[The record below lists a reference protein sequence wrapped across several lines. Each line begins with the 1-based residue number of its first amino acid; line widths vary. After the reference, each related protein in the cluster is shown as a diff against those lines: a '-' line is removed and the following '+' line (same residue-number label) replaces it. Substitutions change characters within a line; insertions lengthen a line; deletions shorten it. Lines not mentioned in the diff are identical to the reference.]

1 MNNYLYEITTYN
13 SRWCGERFFIQCD
26 TMEEAE
32 KILAKEFF
40 GEQTE
45 YLGTYDDDEAE
56 MLGYDT
62 F

>member
-13 SRWCGERFFIQCD
+13 SRMCGERFFIQCD

-40 GEQTE
+40 GLDTE